1 MWGPL
6 SYKLVNKNTMNTSS
20 FFAYHEKTIVKL
32 ELSRHQLNTIERGH
46 PRAKGRHFPAVNG
59 IEGWVRKSSS
69 QKPSGDGTKWCTP
82 FTLW

>member
-32 ELSRHQLNTIERGH
+32 ELSRHQLIAISWPRGPH
-46 PRAKGRHFPAVNG
+46 
-59 IEGWVRKSSS
+59 E
-69 QKPSGDGTKWCTP
+69 
-82 FTLW
+82 L